1 MTTTLI
7 LWASQLIMDSL
18 IVLLPRLISHLL
30 PVTVKGLT
38 ESNRH
43 DNEEK
48 DHNDLHPRIQIEKD
62 WFGEQFA
69 TVAFKFL
76 LILFVFDIVDA
87 FRWSNRYESGQT
99 QEE

>member
-1 MTTTLI
+1 
-7 LWASQLIMDSL
+7 MDSL

-62 WFGEQFA
+62 
-69 TVAFKFL
+69 
-76 LILFVFDIVDA
+76 
-87 FRWSNRYESGQT
+87 
-99 QEE
+99 